1 MDLIMDKTNDSKIGV
16 IGGGKPAMT
25 LINNEA
31 DSGNVFTLFSS
42 PPIEMYLPK
51 TKRYGTD
58 IPVRTGPKINR
69 NAICPK
75 CESGLKYKKCC
86 LLKTKT

>member
-1 MDLIMDKTNDSKIGV
+1 MDITNDSKIGV
-16 IGGGKPAMT
+16 IVGGQHAMT
-25 LINNEA
+25 LIKDEPGI
-31 DSGNVFTLFSS
+31 GNVFTLFSS
-42 PPIEMYLPK
+42 PPIDMYLPK
-51 TKRYGTD
+51 TKRYGND
-58 IPVRTGPKINR
+58 VPVRTEPKINR